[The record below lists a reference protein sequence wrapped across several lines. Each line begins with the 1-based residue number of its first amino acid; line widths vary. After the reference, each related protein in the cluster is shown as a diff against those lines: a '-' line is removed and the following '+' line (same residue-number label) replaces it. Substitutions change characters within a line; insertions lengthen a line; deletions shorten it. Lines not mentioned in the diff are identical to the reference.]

1 MRYYHGRVERWVAE
15 GRHHQDHQE
24 DDSFTKIAASITSDI
39 EKALKHKEYPTV
51 EALKKKLPPE
61 IRDLIPLFN
70 KREADKLPPHRD
82 GVDYRIE
89 IREQSDGS
97 PHALL

>member
-1 MRYYHGRVERWVAE
+1 MAE
-15 GRHHQDHQE
+15 GRYYQDYQE

-39 EKALKHKEYPTV
+39 EKALKHKEYPIV
-51 EALKKKLPPE
+51 EALKKKLLPE

-70 KREADKLPPHRD
+70 KREADKLLPHRD
-82 GVDYRIE
+82 GVDHRIE
-89 IREQSDGS
+89 IREQLDGS